1 MAARISLSPS
11 SPFQAGR
18 RECCVCVRVY
28 ASATLSIE
36 RKTSY
41 TSMPFPESV
50 FLEDF
55 SLSLPLRANLGKME
69 EKRGLS
75 ELEIRRARTQHT
87 GRERE
92 KMMTTLSTYHWR
104 MQSRI
109 TRPSGYSF
117 EANGHKPRQT
127 KPQPDDSG
135 PSRQQ
140 QPMPLYAPEN
150 NKEKKKKAAVEKCF
164 PPRSI
169 LTNRAYIYVLETCV
183 LRSCGRGE
191 KLVRSP
197 RTFDSY
203 LALVAYQHGS
213 STLSEIDTK

>member
-1 MAARISLSPS
+1 M
-11 SPFQAGR
+11 
-18 RECCVCVRVY
+18 CVRVY

-92 KMMTTLSTYHWR
+92 KMMTTLSTYH
-104 MQSRI
+104 
-109 TRPSGYSF
+109 
-117 EANGHKPRQT
+117 
-127 KPQPDDSG
+127 
-135 PSRQQ
+135 
-140 QPMPLYAPEN
+140 
-150 NKEKKKKAAVEKCF
+150 
-164 PPRSI
+164 
-169 LTNRAYIYVLETCV
+169 
-183 LRSCGRGE
+183 
-191 KLVRSP
+191 
-197 RTFDSY
+197 
-203 LALVAYQHGS
+203 
-213 STLSEIDTK
+213 